1 MAKLTVPRYPV
12 LLCLLPLIVAG
23 QTADS
28 LPAPLQADNVTASR
42 MDSSL
47 VGPLFHNPPVAIL
60 NDRPFR
66 FDFFVAFDD
75 TALERVSLLVRK
87 ADSLTY
93 REIPLEGQYNRY
105 QHVLPVDELTGS
117 AITYYFVVDRKDYG
131 VWAYPTS
138 PEGAIQPFVID
149 LVPPTLDFF
158 QKRYYE

>member
-1 MAKLTVPRYPV
+1 M
-12 LLCLLPLIVAG
+12 
-23 QTADS
+23 
-28 LPAPLQADNVTASR
+28 
-42 MDSSL
+42 
-47 VGPLFHNPPVAIL
+47 AIL

-75 TALERVSLLVRK
+75 TALESVSLLVRRE
-87 ADSLTY
+87 ASLTY
-93 REIPLEGQYNRY
+93 KEFPLVGQYNRY